1 MATLMTTQSDV
12 KTHLG
17 ITTSADDVLL
27 TKLQTS
33 AEDFVANYCGRSFAG
48 GTFIED
54 HHGYVKMILLQNFPV
69 ASVTSL
75 KIDPERVFDADT
87 IIDPDDYYLFNDRG
101 VVESLYGPFTSS
113 TKPGAVRI
121 TYVTAPGD
129 VPGMITRA
137 TAELVGHWYRQ
148 VKTNVALS
156 HVNQLSESDGS
167 LQTSYPWGQAGGF
180 SLPSGLF
187 ELLKEYRGPSL

>member
-27 TKLQTS
+27 TKLQEA
-33 AEDFVANYCGRSFAG
+33 AENFVANHCGRSFDG

-54 HHGYVKMILLQNFPV
+54 HHGNVKMILLHNFPV
-69 ASVTSL
+69 ASITSL
-75 KIDPERVFDADT
+75 KIDSSRNFDADT
-87 IIDPDDYYLFNDRG
+87 IIDPSDYYLYNDRG
-101 VVESLYGPFTSS
+101 IVESSYGPFTNNNE
-113 TKPGAVRI
+113 PGTVRI
-121 TYVTAPGD
+121 TYVTAPGE
-129 VPGMITRA
+129 VPGAIIRA
-137 TAELVGHWYRQ
+137 TSELVGHWYRQ
-148 VKTNVALS
+148 VKTNVALT
-156 HVNQLSESDGS
+156 HVNSLSESDGS

-187 ELLKEYRGPSL
+187 ELLKEYRSPTM